1 MSHSDDNTLTP
12 AHSRFVQS
20 REQLVSFFQQ
30 PLIKKSVSVLV
41 PGILASILFPIFGPA
56 VAIPAAVITIQN
68 GLKLL
73 GISFSNDT
81 IKKLIKP
88 LEGKQIDES
97 DLLDVLED
105 ILPKDKQ
112 VNEEAAKAL
121 VTVAPTVKVAAL
133 TNPKLDAAWLGA
145 SLESSLQEQGEMME
159 RIAFDVRELIQK
171 DEVALEAGI
180 QRLLQ
185 NWSRISVEIVSNN
198 ESKVSEVQ
206 SKARSS
212 GGNISH
218 KISADNKSNI
228 EVIVLDSEI
237 Q

>member
-1 MSHSDDNTLTP
+1 MSHPDDNTLTP
-12 AHSRFVQS
+12 THSLLVQS
-20 REQLVSFFQQ
+20 RERLVSFFQQ

-41 PGILASILFPIFGPA
+41 PGILASILFPVFGPTVA
-56 VAIPAAVITIQN
+56 VPAAAITIQN

-121 VTVAPTVKVAAL
+121 VTVAPTVKEAAL
-133 TNPKLDAAWLGA
+133 TNSKLDEAWL
-145 SLESSLQEQGEMME
+145 
-159 RIAFDVRELIQK
+159 
-171 DEVALEAGI
+171 
-180 QRLLQ
+180 
-185 NWSRISVEIVSNN
+185 
-198 ESKVSEVQ
+198 
-206 SKARSS
+206 
-212 GGNISH
+212 
-218 KISADNKSNI
+218 
-228 EVIVLDSEI
+228 
-237 Q
+237 